1 MNEYKEEVIQTLL
14 EDLYPTGKEIEVNV
28 YEGDF
33 TCYMEIDTL
42 LNATTTFDDL
52 MINEIEVI
60 FDEVQHQTIIG
71 ASSSDI
77 REITLAMVIH
87 FYENQFNIVE
97 PKAGDVFQLSEY
109 GNDRPGDRQAKYFE
123 ITEKLDQDIAQI
135 NNLQGHYVF
144 LIKAKRLDYSFEPNI
159 PFNNLTSGISGNSQI
174 YEGSFAGRLSGG
186 INEESQRKK
195 DNYDQYDVDSVS
207 KKDVFDMSVNDTD
220 VYGDYY

>member
-87 FYENQFNIVE
+87 FYENQFNIDVVYWHGDEVMVKLVE
-97 PKAGDVFQLSEY
+97 EVFGYPK
-109 GNDRPGDRQAKYFE
+109 
-123 ITEKLDQDIAQI
+123 
-135 NNLQGHYVF
+135 
-144 LIKAKRLDYSFEPNI
+144 
-159 PFNNLTSGISGNSQI
+159 
-174 YEGSFAGRLSGG
+174 
-186 INEESQRKK
+186 
-195 DNYDQYDVDSVS
+195 
-207 KKDVFDMSVNDTD
+207 
-220 VYGDYY
+220 